1 MICDFIGV
9 SRIAQS
15 TEFDYNNTKLN
26 EFYAD
31 IISKMH
37 MNKDILVKI
46 LELTGNGRLKH
57 IKLES
62 QSLPDDML
70 NMYGHQII
78 TNCCLSS
85 KKQFVNNVHERYYID
100 NFISFYIIIEKY
112 LIESKRLSALE
123 RPQRFFSFLEPM
135 YYGFCDLLWKY
146 ILSFGKLEES
156 ELRKLPRG
164 GVNPIRSNLDMIFGI
179 RGLLYTGDA
188 FYDSVNISV
197 FALRCYIESWIRE
210 TFDIII
216 SVDGNYIPIG
226 IAINCIKKCSEKN
239 STSDKFNK
247 YMISISKINDWSN
260 FYIHWKVKPVFWT
273 PHFVFM
279 YLQKFS
285 LECRDQILKD
295 TGIEHVT
302 PPMTH
307 KNSEFYNL
315 VRNEINLHLTN

>member
-1 MICDFIGV
+1 M
-9 SRIAQS
+9 
-15 TEFDYNNTKLN
+15 
-26 EFYAD
+26 
-31 IISKMH
+31 
-37 MNKDILVKI
+37 
-46 LELTGNGRLKH
+46 
-57 IKLES
+57 
-62 QSLPDDML
+62 
-70 NMYGHQII
+70 
-78 TNCCLSS
+78 
-85 KKQFVNNVHERYYID
+85 
-100 NFISFYIIIEKY
+100 
-112 LIESKRLSALE
+112 E

-279 YLQKFS
+279 SRGVSIFLK
-285 LECRDQILKD
+285 LEWATTTASQSPVATRLNRRSRFCLVKSVLSATRILAP
-295 TGIEHVT
+295 G
-302 PPMTH
+302 
-307 KNSEFYNL
+307 
-315 VRNEINLHLTN
+315 

>member
-1 MICDFIGV
+1 MYLSQSQRTIELYTELTTMICDFIGV

-123 RPQRFFSFLEPM
+123 RPQRFFSFL
-135 YYGFCDLLWKY
+135 
-146 ILSFGKLEES
+146 
-156 ELRKLPRG
+156 
-164 GVNPIRSNLDMIFGI
+164 
-179 RGLLYTGDA
+179 
-188 FYDSVNISV
+188 
-197 FALRCYIESWIRE
+197 
-210 TFDIII
+210 
-216 SVDGNYIPIG
+216 
-226 IAINCIKKCSEKN
+226 
-239 STSDKFNK
+239 
-247 YMISISKINDWSN
+247 
-260 FYIHWKVKPVFWT
+260 
-273 PHFVFM
+273 
-279 YLQKFS
+279 FS
-285 LECRDQILKD
+285 
-295 TGIEHVT
+295 
-302 PPMTH
+302 
-307 KNSEFYNL
+307 
-315 VRNEINLHLTN
+315 